1 MKLKYFVLVVTAIL
15 AFSSV
20 IGVFPTQPIAQ
31 AGLQATIN
39 F

>member
-1 MKLKYFVLVVTAIL
+1 MKLKYFVLVVTAIV
-15 AFSSV
+15 AFSGV

-31 AGLQATIN
+31 AVLQATIN

>member
-1 MKLKYFVLVVTAIL
+1 MKLKYFVPVVTAIV

-20 IGVFPTQPIAQ
+20 RVFPNQPIAQ
-31 AGLQATIN
+31 AVLQATIN